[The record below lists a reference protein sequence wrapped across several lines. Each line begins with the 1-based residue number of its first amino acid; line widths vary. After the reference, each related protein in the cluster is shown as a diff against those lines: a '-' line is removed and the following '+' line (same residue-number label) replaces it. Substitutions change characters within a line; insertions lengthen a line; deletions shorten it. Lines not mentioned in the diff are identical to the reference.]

1 MKSRRTAIR
10 ERVEM
15 AMNKRNKTD
24 EYHQLMMHA
33 DVLEEVSARYEAIQK
48 EMAAYIAETELT
60 PISER
65 TDAWKKE
72 KEKRLE
78 EYYERMD
85 SVTDRWNALDA
96 AVEQLWTP
104 GVATSSRN

>member
-1 MKSRRTAIR
+1 MVMK
-10 ERVEM
+10 
-15 AMNKRNKTD
+15 KRNKED
-24 EYHQLMMHA
+24 EARQLMMHA
-33 DVLEEVSARYEAIQK
+33 DVLEEVNAQYEVIQK
-48 EMAAYIAETELT
+48 EMDAYIAETERT

-78 EYYERMD
+78 EYYERMNA
-85 SVTDRWNALDA
+85 VTDRWNALDA

-104 GVATSSRN
+104 GVAASSRN

>member
-33 DVLEEVSARYEAIQK
+33 DVLEEVNARYEAIQK
-48 EMAAYIAETELT
+48 EMDAYVAETERT
-60 PISER
+60 PTGER

-85 SVTDRWNALDA
+85 AVTDRWNALDA